1 LDAKKNNLIL
11 FFASDKDLSFSRCYS
26 PMRVIVDKD
35 GDNFIEFRDFDE
47 LKEVFVEAIKE
58 LESENE

>member
-1 LDAKKNNLIL
+1 
-11 FFASDKDLSFSRCYS
+11 
-26 PMRVIVDKD
+26 MRVIVDKD
-35 GDNFIEFRDFDE
+35 GDNFIEFEDFDE